1 MSKIESQGLNTL
13 MNFFT
18 RNISKGTLCIN
29 TKGRIVTANDK
40 ANEIFT
46 TTLKINDKTT
56 IFDFIPDMDETAW
69 KKLLI
74 KLRQRQSTHL
84 KIEFPTTSD
93 IPLIT
98 DASIC
103 MYNHLEQEFVFLII
117 NHVEYKNED
126 RCLVQCGT
134 EKENDYNFN
143 EIISVSKSYKKVL
156 SLAGIVATTDAT
168 VLLLGES
175 GTGKE
180 LLSRAIHRLSFRNQ
194 APFIKI
200 NCATLS
206 ENLLES
212 ELFGHEKGSFTGATN
227 QRKGKFEIAH
237 TGTIFLDEIGEMPI
251 RMQAKLLRV
260 IQEREFSRLGGNEVL
275 KTDVRIIVAT
285 NRNLK
290 KMVRKGKFRED
301 LYYRLNVFPIEN
313 IPLRKRPEDIPVLSR
328 FFVQRFSKKL
338 NKPEISIADSD
349 LEKLTKH
356 NFPGNVREL
365 ENLIERAVILTSG
378 NQLNL
383 SFFEKEKQNIDITK
397 NKAFKTFEE
406 VQKECIIKALKKTKW
421 KVSGEDGAAELLAL
435 HGQTLQSKMRKF
447 KIFKKDYLK

>member
-1 MSKIESQGLNTL
+1 MPISEKQNLNTL
-13 MNFFT
+13 MDFFT

-29 TKGRIVTANDK
+29 IRGRIVTTNAK
-40 ANEIFT
+40 AKEIFT
-46 TTLKINDKTT
+46 STLKINDKTT
-56 IFDFIPDMDETAW
+56 IFDFIPDMDENAW

-84 KIEFPTTSD
+84 KIEFPTTNN

-103 MYNHLEQEFVFLII
+103 MYNHMGQEFVFLII
-117 NHVEYKNED
+117 NHIEYKDED
-126 RCLVQCGT
+126 RCLIPCGT
-134 EKENDYNFN
+134 ETDTDYNFN
-143 EIISVSKSYKKVL
+143 EIITISSSYKEVL
-156 SLAGIVATTDAT
+156 SLVGTVATSDAT

-194 APFIKI
+194 APFIKV
-200 NCATLS
+200 NCAVLS
-206 ENLLES
+206 DNLLES

-237 TGTIFLDEIGEMPI
+237 TGTIFLDEIGEMPL

-275 KTDVRIIVAT
+275 KTNVRIITAT

-301 LYYRLNVFPIEN
+301 LYYRINVFPIEN
-313 IPLRKRPEDIPVLSR
+313 IPLRERSEDIPILAQ
-328 FFVQRFSKKL
+328 FFVQRFSEKL
-338 NKPEISIADSD
+338 NKSQIHIADSD
-349 LEKLTKH
+349 LEKLAKH

-365 ENLIERAVILTSG
+365 ENLMERAVILTSG
-378 NQLNL
+378 NRLNL
-383 SFFEKEKQNIDITK
+383 SFFENEKQGIDLSQS
-397 NKAFKTFEE
+397 KAFKTFEE
-406 VQKECIIKALKKTKW
+406 VQRECIIKALKKTKW
-421 KVSGEDGAAELLAL
+421 KVSGKDGAAELLAL
-435 HGQTLQSKMRKF
+435 HAQTLQSKMRKF